1 MSRNATRISLVQ
13 MVHGQG
19 AKVIRHSGITQRLM
33 SLNDQPSLL
42 GLQPTFGFGDRLGLA
57 TPGHIASLKHG
68 RLLPILAQ
76 QSVREMTRTQRTPDE
91 VMAAA
96 RRGIEETGFRG
107 VWGADADHL
116 KTREDVFNLAA
127 AGFTFFTIDPSA
139 YVENAADGL
148 TGDDLLNA
156 AERVVASGAFESL
169 KQVESLY
176 AGKGFDIGVGSP
188 LFLDREAVLR
198 AVVKY
203 GRAVD
208 YAGKMGAWI
217 EEARAGKGADIEVSV
232 DETDSPTTPG
242 EHLFIAA
249 ELRRRR
255 VRAVSVAPRFCGEF
269 EKGIDYKGDIAV
281 FEAELKVHAAIAR
294 TFGPYKISVHS
305 GSDKFRIYPVV
316 AAVCGDL
323 LHVKTAGTSY
333 LEALRVVARVD
344 AGLFS
349 EVVAYSRGRF
359 DADKATYHISATL
372 DGVSAGA
379 GLSAVDLERIYLDE
393 DGGRQILHVT
403 FGSVLTQGRDRVGR
417 TFKEGILGVLQG
429 HPALH
434 SEILEGHLG
443 KHLRLLS

>member
-1 MSRNATRISLVQ
+1 
-13 MVHGQG
+13 
-19 AKVIRHSGITQRLM
+19 M

-76 QSVREMTRTQRTPDE
+76 QSVREMTRTQRTPAE

-96 RRGIEETGFRG
+96 RRGIAETGFQG

-116 KTREDVFNLAA
+116 KTREDVFNLAD

-139 YVENAADGL
+139 YVENAADSL
-148 TGDDLLNA
+148 AGDSLVVA
-156 AERVVASGAFESL
+156 AEQVVAAGAFESL
-169 KQVESLY
+169 AQVESMY
-176 AGKGFDIGVGSP
+176 AGKEFDLGIGSP
-188 LFLDREAVLR
+188 LRIGREAVLR

-217 EEARAGKGADIEVSV
+217 GEARAGRGADIEVSV
-232 DETDSPTTPG
+232 DETDSPTTAA

-249 ELRRRR
+249 ELRRRG
-255 VRAVSVAPRFCGEF
+255 VSAVSVAPRFCGEF
-269 EKGIDYKGDIAV
+269 EKGIDYKGDLAR

-305 GSDKFRIYPVV
+305 GSDKFQIYPIV

-333 LEALRVVARVD
+333 LEALRVVARVNGD
-344 AGLFS
+344 LFAQI
-349 EVVAYSRGRF
+349 VAYSRGRF
-359 DADKATYHISATL
+359 DTDKATYHISATL
-372 DGVSAGA
+372 ADVAAGA
-379 GLSAVDLERIYLDE
+379 GLSSADLERVYLDE

-403 FGSVLTQGRDRVGR
+403 FGSVLTLGVDSRGR
-417 TFKEGILGVLQG
+417 TFKEGILEVLQT
-429 HPALH
+429 HPSLH
-434 SEILEGHLG
+434 SEVLEGHLG

>member
-1 MSRNATRISLVQ
+1 
-13 MVHGQG
+13 
-19 AKVIRHSGITQRLM
+19 M

-96 RRGIEETGFRG
+96 RRGIAETGFQG

-139 YVENAADGL
+139 YVENAADSL
-148 TGDDLLNA
+148 AGDSLLA
-156 AERVVASGAFESL
+156 ASEQVVATGAFESL
-169 KQVESLY
+169 AQVESLY
-176 AGKGFDIGVGSP
+176 ANKEFDLGIGSP
-188 LFLDREAVLR
+188 LRIGREAVLR

-217 EEARAGKGADIEVSV
+217 GEARAGRGADIEVSV
-232 DETDSPTTPG
+232 DETDSPTTAA

-249 ELRRRR
+249 ELRRRG
-255 VRAVSVAPRFCGEF
+255 VSAVSVAPRFCGEF
-269 EKGIDYKGDIAV
+269 EKGIDYKGDLV
-281 FEAELKVHAAIAR
+281 RFEKELKVHVAIAR

-305 GSDKFRIYPVV
+305 GSDKFQIYPIV

-333 LEALRVVARVD
+333 LEALRVVARVNGD
-344 AGLFS
+344 LFA
-349 EVVAYSRGRF
+349 EIVAYSRGRF
-359 DADKATYHISATL
+359 DTDKATYHISATL
-372 DGVSAGA
+372 AGVAAGA
-379 GLSAVDLERIYLDE
+379 GLSSADLERVYLDE

-403 FGSVLTQGRDRVGR
+403 FGSVLTQGVDSRGR
-417 TFKEGILGVLQG
+417 TFKEGILEVLQKY
-429 HPALH
+429 PSLH